1 MKKHFIQQLNHDIQ
15 QIVKAM
21 KTANSKL
28 STQRLERL
36 VNVSNPVASCIKV
49 RNDELKKMTTAAY
62 SEELELETLNPDDK
76 MTNETTTSSIV
87 LERTNET
94 VTVSDVSVPK
104 SSCPDSS
111 MTVDDEVSHLQNRS
125 VTSDLEVKILEDVIE
140 ELIDESIEDLR
151 GELVVKL

>member
-1 MKKHFIQQLNHDIQ
+1 M
-15 QIVKAM
+15 
-21 KTANSKL
+21 T
-28 STQRLERL
+28 TGL
-36 VNVSNPVASCIKV
+36 VN
-49 RNDELKKMTTAAY
+49 
-62 SEELELETLNPDDK
+62 SEELELETLSPDDK
-76 MTNETTTSSIV
+76 MTNEITTSSIV

-94 VTVSDVSVPK
+94 VTVSDASLQK

-125 VTSDLEVKILEDVIE
+125 VTSDLEVKILEDIIE

>member
-1 MKKHFIQQLNHDIQ
+1 MQ
-15 QIVKAM
+15 
-21 KTANSKL
+21 TANSKL

-49 RNDELKKMTTAAY
+49 RNDELKKMTTGLAY

-94 VTVSDVSVPK
+94 VTASDMPLQK

-111 MTVDDEVSHLQNRS
+111 MIVDD
-125 VTSDLEVKILEDVIE
+125 KITMGQQLPQ
-140 ELIDESIEDLR
+140 LC
-151 GELVVKL
+151 